1 MDEYI
6 KRKELAEMIENNV
19 NLPFGEGYTGK
30 DHELVEW
37 CKGECIRIAHCLP
50 FVCDVVPKSE
60 VDRLNAVMKEMDEQ
74 RAYTINM
81 LGESLEKAKREAD
94 KWHARCVDM
103 HSVAEARSKYVR
115 EIFEEIEKHGRKMQS
130 SDFSGE
136 FWDIAILMSDIAE
149 LKKKYT
155 EGDT

>member
-37 CKGECIRIAHCLP
+37 CKGECIRMAHCLP

-60 VDRLNAVMKEMDEQ
+60 VVRCKDCVYFQPDFVLTNNGER
-74 RAYTINM
+74 RPYTEEEKNST
-81 LGESLEKAKREAD
+81 LGMVTGDVGVNCGS
-94 KWHARCVDM
+94 RCERFDYWEDNRFPVWFQENDYC
-103 HSVAEARSKYVR
+103 SY
-115 EIFEEIEKHGRKMQS
+115 F
-130 SDFSGE
+130 
-136 FWDIAILMSDIAE
+136 
-149 LKKKYT
+149 KKKHTEEYT
-155 EGDT
+155 